1 MSVPIALTLLVLCAA
16 KVHCGQES
24 PVCPRKESYPG
35 VLALKVG
42 SEVILGCRGDVTV
55 DSMPLVMSTKHK
67 ERLERRGDVTSHWTT
82 QKARES
88 PGTIGIHQI
97 ENFATTGKFKI
108 KTATG
113 IYAKVSESLTTANP
127 AMSSAKEQM
136 GSGQVLPAVN
146 QSTKPNSV
154 SRVTEE
160 GGVFSV
166 TMEMGLSIERGTSIE
181 YEEEEDYE
189 EKVEGLRVTRSI
201 KRQARWTWNGQL
213 MRGAMENGGALRLPA
228 LRLTDSGN
236 YSCYRRGKLV
246 SSVKISVGS
255 PPENPTL
262 SCYKKSHISKIR
274 CEWISRQPIIPQPQC
289 YLLLRKGLEKISRV
303 NCSYSATRSRCWCV
317 LPSEGSDRKS
327 YTAKL
332 CVTNTAG
339 NATSSPYNYIPQNI
353 IKPDPPARVVVKP
366 VMGEPHTLKVS
377 WSLPATW
384 RQSFYYILHFQLR
397 YRPLNAKEY
406 QQVDIDDTELLW
418 LISDAL
424 PHIQYEIQI
433 RAKDEYDGQW
443 SDWTSPVHAYT
454 WTAPETTV
462 APDIN
467 TSLGVVWT
475 FPEGSGGSED
485 GEVEIRPADD
495 SDGVMWVYVLWVV
508 GVCLL
513 ITIIVLSVC
522 SLRHRMPFLPKKSKE
537 SVSSACSC
545 SSPSPLLQQPLMI
558 QKSNHQEG
566 EGEGIHLH
574 NVDYFFPP
582 CETYRS

>member
-1 MSVPIALTLLVLCAA
+1 
-16 KVHCGQES
+16 
-24 PVCPRKESYPG
+24 
-35 VLALKVG
+35 
-42 SEVILGCRGDVTV
+42 
-55 DSMPLVMSTKHK
+55 MSTKHK
-67 ERLERRGDVTSHWTT
+67 ERLERRGDVTSHWTS

-88 PGTIGIHQI
+88 PGTIGIHHPEI
-97 ENFATTGKFKI
+97 ENFATAGKYKI

-113 IYAKVSESLTTANP
+113 IYVTESVTTANP

-166 TMEMGLSIERGTSIE
+166 TMEMGLSIERGTSTE

-246 SSVKISVGS
+246 SSVKISVGI

-262 SCYKKSHISKIR
+262 SCYKKSHISKIQ

-289 YLLLRKGLEKISRV
+289 YLLLRKGLEKISSV
-303 NCSYSATRSRCWCV
+303 NCSYSAACSCCWCV
-317 LPSEGSDRKS
+317 LPSMENDRNV

-339 NATSSPYNYIPQNI
+339 NATSYPYKYIPQNI
-353 IKPDPPARVVVKP
+353 IKPDPPDGVKVKP
-366 VMGEPHTLKVS
+366 VEGEPHMLNVS

-384 RQSFYYILHFQLR
+384 MWELYYTLYFQLR
-397 YRPLNAKEY
+397 YRPLRAKEY
-406 QQVDIDDTELLW
+406 QQVNTESRDW
-418 LISDAL
+418 LILDAL
-424 PHIQYEIQI
+424 PHTDHEIQI
-433 RAKDEYDGQW
+433 RAKDEYEGQW
-443 SDWTSPVHAYT
+443 SDWTSPVYAHT

-462 APDIN
+462 ATDIN
-467 TSLGVVWT
+467 TSLGPGRI
-475 FPEGSGGSED
+475 FPEGSGRSED
-485 GEVEIRPADD
+485 EVEIRPADD

-558 QKSNHQEG
+558 HKSNHQEG

-574 NVDYFFPP
+574 NVEYFFSPSGSA
-582 CETYRS
+582 RS